1 MESPRLILPTFPA
14 AQFDVRTFGAKG
26 NGRANDTPAIN
37 AAIEKCSAS
46 GGGDVVFPPG
56 NYAAASIHL
65 QSNVRFVLD
74 DRAVIA
80 GARKGYDPPEPNL
93 YDRYQDFGHS
103 HFHNALMWGK
113 NLRNFAIIGG
123 NINGGHLVEGDPK
136 RGGPGDKIIA
146 LVSSSSIHFQNVTHE
161 EGAHFVYLLNDCESV
176 LIEGITIKQS
186 RDGVNLIGCRDV
198 EMRDCRFTGCGDDTI
213 SIKSDYALGRIIAAE
228 NIFVH
233 DCHFESSANAIQI
246 GSETLGNFRNIR
258 FSKITVGRAVKAA
271 IGIRCADGGTLDGLE
286 YSDITIKQARW
297 PIWAVVTDRL
307 RNPDPEAK
315 VGRMKNIVFRNI
327 TATDAL
333 QLRDEIAPTS
343 LIAGRADSPIENVV
357 LENVTIESPGGG
369 TREHAAII
377 PLFAK
382 GKLRSSLSVLPA
394 AGLFLQHASHV
405 TLRDVTLRTIAE
417 DARPL
422 LVASDV
428 RGFEIESLQTSASA
442 GNSPAR
448 FTNVN
453 DLAVRDSPGLESSP

>member
-1 MESPRLILPTFPA
+1 MESPRLHLPVFPA
-14 AQFDVRTFGAKG
+14 AQFDVRAFGAKG

-37 AAIEKCSAS
+37 AAIEKCSAN
-46 GGGDVVFPPG
+46 GGGDIVFPPG
-56 NYAAASIHL
+56 KYSAASIHL

-74 DRAVIA
+74 DRALIV
-80 GARKGYDPPEPNL
+80 GAKKGYDPPEPNL

-103 HFHNALMWGK
+103 HFHNSLMWGK
-113 NLRNFAIIGG
+113 HLRNFAIIGG
-123 NINGGHLVEGDPK
+123 TINGGHLVEGDPK

-198 EMRDCRFTGCGDDTI
+198 KMRDCRFTGCGDDTI
-213 SIKSDYALGRIIAAE
+213 SIKSDYALGRVIAAE
-228 NIFVH
+228 NIHVH

-246 GSETLGNFRNIR
+246 GSETLGDFRNIR

-286 YSDITIKQARW
+286 YSDMTIKQARW

-333 QLRDEIAPTS
+333 QLRNEIAPTS
-343 LIAGRADSPIENVV
+343 LIAGRPDSPIENVL

-369 TREHAAII
+369 TCEHAAIQ
-377 PLFAK
+377 PVFKK
-382 GKLRSSLSVLPA
+382 GRLRSSLSLLPA
-394 AGLFLQHASHV
+394 AGLFVQHAANV
-405 TLRDVTLRTIAE
+405 VMRNVKLKTTTN
-417 DARPL
+417 DARAL
-422 LVASDV
+422 LIAAEVQGLNIDT
-428 RGFEIESLQTSASA
+428 LQTSAA
-442 GNSPAR
+442 PEYSPAL
-448 FTNVN
+448 FTNVSS
-453 DLAVRDSPGLESSP
+453 LEVRNSPGVAANP